1 VKSNSRRAALFVSLG
16 VGLAAAIAI
25 GALRAPLAAAH
36 ATVRERSDVYSLP
49 KPEQVV
55 VASLGYRAA
64 VADWL
69 FSHLLVWHAL
79 NFREKRRLDFAADYL
94 DTVVELDPSFRDP
107 FVFADT
113 LITAQPT
120 KPTRENYVRARRLLE
135 RGMESRPFDTE
146 LWLSGGQFIAYLAAP
161 WLEDPAE
168 QAEWRL
174 AGAQRLAHACEIV
187 DANQN
192 IPFNCIAAARML
204 QQAGKHEAIVT
215 FLERFLSVT
224 EDEELRQFA
233 EKALERAMAGR
244 DEGRKAIRAEEI
256 RAAWRA
262 DLPFV
267 SLTKELVLSPRFD
280 PARCAGGDDASSAC
294 ATSWGAWRSRME
306 RETR

>member
-36 ATVRERSDVYSLP
+36 AKVRERSDVYSLP

-120 KPTRENYVRARRLLE
+120 KPTREHYVRARRLLE
-135 RGMESRPFDTE
+135 RGMDSRPFDTE

-161 WLEDPAE
+161 WLENPEE

-174 AGAQRLAHACEIV
+174 AGAKRLAHACEIV

-192 IPFNCIAAARML
+192 IPFNCIAAARIL
-204 QQAGKHEAIVT
+204 QQAGKHEAMVT

-224 EDEELRQFA
+224 EDEDLRQIA
-233 EKALERAMAGR
+233 QKALDLALAGR
-244 DEGRKAIRAEEI
+244 DEEHRRIRANEI
-256 RAAWRA
+256 RSAHRA

-280 PARCAGGDDASSAC
+280 AARCAGGDDAGSAC